1 MRSWESF
8 RASLCEISPDA
19 APLVKIYTM
28 HVPQSRERVP
38 MGGAPYKSA
47 K

>member
-8 RASLCEISPDA
+8 RASISPDA
-19 APLVKIYTM
+19 VPLVKIYTM

-38 MGGAPYKSA
+38 MGGAPYKFA